1 MQQAKLVRQVPPVYP
16 PEARQAGV
24 SGVVRLNVVV
34 AKDGTVANIEVALGP
49 PMLAQAAIDAVRQW
63 VYRPT
68 LLNGVP
74 VEVST
79 MVEINFAA
87 GGQ

>member
-1 MQQAKLVRQVPPVYP
+1 
-16 PEARQAGV
+16 
-24 SGVVRLNVVV
+24 VVI
-34 AKDGTVANIEVALGP
+34 AKDGTVANIEVAAGP
-49 PMLAQAAIDAVRQW
+49 PLLAQAAIDAVRQW

-74 VEVST
+74 VEVAT
-79 MVEINFAA
+79 TVEVNFAA